1 MRLKLLFFCI
11 SFVLLSCGEKVIE
24 PPENLISK
32 EKMASILYDMAILN
46 STKGTSPSLLSKNN
60 IEVMPFIFRKYDID
74 SIQFTQSDVY
84 YASVPLEYQAIYEN
98 VEARLENE
106 VKLLEE
112 QKKRKN
118 DSIKKANEQ
127 RRDSIK
133 KPSTLQLNDSLSKK

>member
-60 IEVMPFIFRKYDID
+60 IEVMPFIFKKYDID

-133 KPSTLQLNDSLSKK
+133 KPNTLQLNDSLLKK

>member
-11 SFVLLSCGEKVIE
+11 SFVLFSCGEKVIE
-24 PPENLISK
+24 PPEHLISK

-46 STKGTSPSLLSKNN
+46 STKGTSPGLLSKNN
-60 IEVMPFIFRKYDID
+60 IEIMSFIFKKYDID

-106 VKLLEE
+106 VKVLEE
-112 QKKRKN
+112 QKQRKN